1 MKAKKMYLS
10 VFLGVLLLPSCKT
23 ARDMVSENDICGEWN
38 VVEIQGEP
46 VRTQSNPFIG
56 FDTKKGR
63 VYGYS
68 GCNRITGSLDLS
80 RDNKIELGH
89 MASTLMACPDMELE
103 GKLIEV
109 LSTVKNV
116 KCAGKNK
123 IALYASDKE
132 PVMLLSKRFSVVPL
146 SELEGEWNI
155 VKVYGDTLSADLE
168 VRPSVKLDIA
178 DGRISGNT
186 GCNRITGELR
196 SDETVGN
203 SISFHSVAATRMMCP
218 DMETEK
224 NILSALNNVRT
235 YGILENGNLVFFTA
249 GGAVVLELKRNK

>member
-1 MKAKKMYLS
+1 MNAKKMYLS
-10 VFLGVLLLPSCKT
+10 VFLGVLLLSSCKT

-46 VRTQSNPFIG
+46 VRAQSNPFIG

-68 GCNRITGSLDLS
+68 GCNRIMGSLDLS

-116 KCAGKNK
+116 KRAGKNK
-123 IALYASDKE
+123 IALY
-132 PVMLLSKRFSVVPL
+132 
-146 SELEGEWNI
+146 ELEGEWNI
-155 VKVYGDTLSADLE
+155 VKVYGDTLSTDLE
-168 VRPSVKLDIA
+168 VRPGVKFDIA
-178 DGRISGNT
+178 DGRISGNS

-196 SDETVGN
+196 SDETVEN
-203 SISFHSVAATRMMCP
+203 SISFHGVAATRMMCP

>member
-1 MKAKKMYLS
+1 MNAKKMYLS
-10 VFLGVLLLPSCKT
+10 VFLGVLLLSSCKM

-46 VRTQSNPFIG
+46 VRAQSNPFIG

-68 GCNRITGSLDLS
+68 GCNRIMGSLDLS

-116 KCAGKNK
+116 KRAGKN
-123 IALYASDKE
+123 
-132 PVMLLSKRFSVVPL
+132 
-146 SELEGEWNI
+146 
-155 VKVYGDTLSADLE
+155 
-168 VRPSVKLDIA
+168 
-178 DGRISGNT
+178 
-186 GCNRITGELR
+186 
-196 SDETVGN
+196 
-203 SISFHSVAATRMMCP
+203 
-218 DMETEK
+218 
-224 NILSALNNVRT
+224 
-235 YGILENGNLVFFTA
+235 
-249 GGAVVLELKRNK
+249 

>member
-46 VRTQSNPFIG
+46 VRAQSNPFIG

-89 MASTLMACPDMELE
+89 MASTLMACPDM
-103 GKLIEV
+103 
-109 LSTVKNV
+109 
-116 KCAGKNK
+116 
-123 IALYASDKE
+123 ALYASDKE

-146 SELEGEWNI
+146 SGLEGEWNI
-155 VKVYGDTLSADLE
+155 VKVYGDTLSTDLE
-168 VRPSVKLDIA
+168 MRPSVKLDIA
-178 DGRISGNT
+178 DGRISGNS

-249 GGAVVLELKRNK
+249 GGAAVLELRRNK

>member
-1 MKAKKMYLS
+1 
-10 VFLGVLLLPSCKT
+10 
-23 ARDMVSENDICGEWN
+23 MVSENDICGEWN

-46 VRTQSNPFIG
+46 VRAQSNPFIG

-68 GCNRITGSLDLS
+68 GCNSITGSLDLS

-116 KCAGKNK
+116 KRAGKNK

-132 PVMLLSKRFSVVPL
+132 PVMLLSKRFSIVPL
-146 SELEGEWNI
+146 SELEGEWDI
-155 VKVYGDTLSADLE
+155 VKVYGDTLSTDLE
-168 VRPSVKLDIA
+168 VRPGVKFDIA
-178 DGRISGNT
+178 DGRISGNSGCNRIT
-186 GCNRITGELR
+186 GELRSDVGLPSRHFGNSCNRITGELR

>member
-1 MKAKKMYLS
+1 
-10 VFLGVLLLPSCKT
+10 
-23 ARDMVSENDICGEWN
+23 MVSENDICGEWN

-155 VKVYGDTLSADLE
+155 VKVYGDTLSTDLE

-224 NILSALNNVRT
+224 NILSA
-235 YGILENGNLVFFTA
+235 
-249 GGAVVLELKRNK
+249 

>member
-1 MKAKKMYLS
+1 MNAKKMYLS
-10 VFLGVLLLPSCKT
+10 VFLGVLLLSSCKT

-46 VRTQSNPFIG
+46 VRAQSNPFIG

-68 GCNRITGSLDLS
+68 GCNRIMGSLDLS

-109 LSTVKNV
+109 LSMVKNV
-116 KCAGKNK
+116 KRAGKNK

-155 VKVYGDTLSADLE
+155 VKVYGDTLSTDDRVSSSIL
-168 VRPSVKLDIA
+168 L
-178 DGRISGNT
+178 
-186 GCNRITGELR
+186 
-196 SDETVGN
+196 TV
-203 SISFHSVAATRMMCP
+203 
-218 DMETEK
+218 E
-224 NILSALNNVRT
+224 
-235 YGILENGNLVFFTA
+235 
-249 GGAVVLELKRNK
+249 

>member
-1 MKAKKMYLS
+1 
-10 VFLGVLLLPSCKT
+10 
-23 ARDMVSENDICGEWN
+23 
-38 VVEIQGEP
+38 
-46 VRTQSNPFIG
+46 
-56 FDTKKGR
+56 
-63 VYGYS
+63 
-68 GCNRITGSLDLS
+68 
-80 RDNKIELGH
+80 

-116 KCAGKNK
+116 KRASKNK

-146 SELEGEWNI
+146 SGLEGEWNI
-155 VKVYGDTLSADLE
+155 VKVYGDTLSTDLE
-168 VRPSVKLDIA
+168 MRPSVKLDIA
-178 DGRISGNT
+178 DGRISGNS

-235 YGILENGNLVFFTA
+235 YGILENGNLIFFTA